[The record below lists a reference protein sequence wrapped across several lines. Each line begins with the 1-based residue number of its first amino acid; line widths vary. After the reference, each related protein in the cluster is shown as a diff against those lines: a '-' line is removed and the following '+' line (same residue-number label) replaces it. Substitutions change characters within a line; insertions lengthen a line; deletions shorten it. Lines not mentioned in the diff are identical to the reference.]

1 MKRQYLAI
9 ILVTI
14 LFVFLYHFMNPS
26 VLEEGE
32 QIKRNER
39 GGGSST
45 VSLVADI
52 KGNNEPVRID
62 LPIEAVQ
69 LTEKAANQKLKE
81 VAERLI
87 DEGRFLG
94 KNKDADHVMWNLNL
108 EQTAEE
114 GQIKI
119 DWSFDNFNVM
129 DSEGKIMQEEV
140 PTEGVLIKGI
150 VALSYDACRL
160 EKEFYIRVIPA
171 IYTAEQDYQSSLK
184 EALRLRE
191 ESTRSEKYVSLP
203 DEFKGKKISWKTPKD
218 YSILMIPF
226 FGVAA
231 LIFVYFGRQK
241 AAQREE
247 EKRKWI
253 YLKKYPEIV
262 SEFAVLL
269 GAGMSLA
276 SAWEQISLHGEGG
289 VYEEMRIT
297 VNEMKDGISEGKAY
311 EKFGL
316 RCNVPEY
323 RKLSSL
329 FVQNLRRGTG
339 ELTELMDREARAS
352 IEEHKN
358 RIIKKGEEAGTKLL
372 LPMMILLIIV
382 LAIILIPALFQFH
395 L

>member
-150 VALSYDACRL
+150 AALSYDACRL

>member
-52 KGNNEPVRID
+52 KGNNESVRID

-150 VALSYDACRL
+150 AALSYDACRL

>member
-52 KGNNEPVRID
+52 KGNNESVRID

-87 DEGRFLG
+87 DEGIFLG

-150 VALSYDACRL
+150 AALSYDACRL

>member
-52 KGNNEPVRID
+52 KGNNESVRID

-87 DEGRFLG
+87 DEGIFLG

-150 VALSYDACRL
+150 AALSYDACRL

-339 ELTELMDREARAS
+339 ELTELMDREARSS

>member
-52 KGNNEPVRID
+52 KGNNESVRID